1 MYKLVAKRKGYYDAI
16 TFKAEKQTEAASLLF
31 DLLHSSTDEIEVKVS
46 IVNDT
51 EDIAEPKE
59 SCDESG
65 SSI

>member
-16 TFKAEKQTEAASLLF
+16 TFEVEKPTEASNFLF
-31 DLLHSSTDEIEVKVS
+31 DLLHTSTDEIEVKVS
-46 IVNDT
+46 IVKEYDG
-51 EDIAEPKE
+51 EESPEE